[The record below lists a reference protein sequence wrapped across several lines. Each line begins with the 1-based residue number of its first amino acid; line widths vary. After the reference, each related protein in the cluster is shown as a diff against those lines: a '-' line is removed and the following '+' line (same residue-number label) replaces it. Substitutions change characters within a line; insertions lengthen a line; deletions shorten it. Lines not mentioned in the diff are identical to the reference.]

1 MPTPIPTAPGKPD
14 FDDLDV
20 SAREFWS
27 PTALDREA
35 TFAELRRRRP
45 VSWQRP
51 IESSLMPLPPEPG
64 YWAVVR
70 HADIVEVS
78 RNSEVFIS
86 SRGVHMEPVPEDIIE
101 ASLSFLGMD
110 GQKHAKIRGLVRAA
124 FTPRAVNRLIDSIEA
139 NSVRIVDELVEAGSG
154 CDFVRNC
161 AVKLPLVTISDMMG
175 VPDSQRDA
183 VRDAA
188 DAMVS
193 VTDPNF
199 LGDRNPLE
207 VMVGNQMFLHAIAVE
222 MAQDRRRSPQ
232 DDIMTNLVEAEV
244 NGERLTDAE
253 IGAFMILMSV
263 AGNDTTRQTTSLTLR
278 ALTEFPA
285 QRAWLSED
293 FDGRIDTAIEEFVRW
308 STPVMTF
315 SRTASRDYELA
326 GQLITAGDKVVMM
339 YSSGNRDETVFED
352 PHVFDLN
359 RRPNH
364 HIAFGGG
371 GAHYC
376 LGANLARAQLRALFG
391 QLLSTLPDIQADEPT
406 FLGGNFIHGVAS
418 MPCHF

>member
-27 PTALDREA
+27 QTALDREA
-35 TFAELRRRRP
+35 MFAELRRGRP

-278 ALTEFPA
+278 ALTEFPS
-285 QRAWLSED
+285 QRAWLTED

-339 YSSGNRDETVFED
+339 YSSGNRDETVFDD

>member
-27 PTALDREA
+27 QTALDREA
-35 TFAELRRRRP
+35 MFAELRRGRP

-199 LGDRNPLE
+199 LADRNPLE

-278 ALTEFPA
+278 ALTEFPS
-285 QRAWLSED
+285 QRAWLTED

-339 YSSGNRDETVFED
+339 YSSGNRDETVFDD

>member
-1 MPTPIPTAPGKPD
+1 MPTPIPTAPGKPA

-27 PTALDREA
+27 QTAPERET

-51 IESSLMPLPPEPG
+51 IEASLMPLPPEPG

-110 GQKHAKIRGLVRAA
+110 GEKHAKIRGLVRAA

-139 NSVRIVDELVEAGSG
+139 NSVRIVGELAEAGSG

-193 VTDPNF
+193 VTDPTF

-263 AGNDTTRQTTSLTLR
+263 AGNDTTRQTTSLTMR

-285 QRAWLSED
+285 QRAWLTED

-339 YSSGNRDETVFED
+339 YSSGNRDETVFDD

-376 LGANLARAQLRALFG
+376 LGANLARAQLRALFR
-391 QLLSTLPDIQADEPT
+391 QLLSTLPDIQAGEPL

>member
-1 MPTPIPTAPGKPD
+1 MPISTVTVPGKPD
-14 FDDLDV
+14 FDGLDV

-27 PTALDREA
+27 QTAPERET

-51 IESSLMPLPPEPG
+51 VESSLMPLPPEPG

-70 HADIVEVS
+70 HADITEVS

-86 SRGVHMEPVPEDIIE
+86 SRGVHMEPVPEDLIE

-139 NSVRIVDELVEAGSG
+139 NAIRIVRELAESGSG
-154 CDFVRNC
+154 SDFVRTC

-193 VTDPNF
+193 VTDPTF

-207 VMVGNQMFLHAIAVE
+207 VMVSNQMFLHAIAVK

-232 DDIMTNLVEAEV
+232 DDIMTNLVQAEV

-253 IGAFMILMSV
+253 IGAFMILMAV
-263 AGNDTTRQTTSLTLR
+263 AGNDTTRQTTSLTMR
-278 ALTEFPA
+278 ALTEFPD
-285 QRAWLSED
+285 QRAWLTAD
-293 FDGRIDTAIEEFVRW
+293 FDARIGTAIEEFVRW

-315 SRTASRDYELA
+315 SRIAARDYELA
-326 GQLITAGDKVVMM
+326 GQQIAAGDKVVMM
-339 YSSGNRDETVFED
+339 YSSGNRDETVFD
-352 PHVFDLN
+352 NPGVFDLA
-359 RRPNH
+359 RHPNP

-391 QLLSTLPDIQADEPT
+391 QLLSTLPDIQAEEPT
-406 FLGGNFIHGVAS
+406 FLGGNFIHGVAA